1 MQELLKNRRG
11 DTSRAPWRQ
20 TTSTKN
26 YRAERLWPEENA
38 RVNYPLKKALCFIKE
53 QEIFDWEDPLV
64 SFAVS
69 WVTLHVS
76 RVGSENFVNSWNY
89 HQIPG
94 ECLRKWHTL
103 SCWGIF
109 SLNELI
115 LFITMFFCLKW
126 CCYEYVNFIFS
137 FAGPKGCIPIEKMT
151 ETNMAVQLDPHLIP
165 TTAEVVQMYE
175 ERGGRLNTDPSIGY
189 DPIAC
194 YDHLMESREYL
205 FNSQNPSF
213 EHIFCYVV
221 HQKIDTLINAIKSFI
236 QLTDYLAQT
245 ELTP

>member
-1 MQELLKNRRG
+1 
-11 DTSRAPWRQ
+11 
-20 TTSTKN
+20 
-26 YRAERLWPEENA
+26 
-38 RVNYPLKKALCFIKE
+38 
-53 QEIFDWEDPLV
+53 
-64 SFAVS
+64 
-69 WVTLHVS
+69 
-76 RVGSENFVNSWNY
+76 
-89 HQIPG
+89 
-94 ECLRKWHTL
+94 
-103 SCWGIF
+103 
-109 SLNELI
+109 
-115 LFITMFFCLKW
+115 MFFCLKW

-175 ERGGRLNTDPSIGY
+175 EWGGRLNTDPSIGY

-213 EHIFCYVV
+213 EHIFSDVV